1 MIDRILASKPLCL
14 TVLLLAACPGD
25 DTGTDDGPSAD
36 SGASGTT
43 AGTTEPMATS
53 APTSTSEPGTTTEPT
68 STTTDP
74 TADTGTTGPGSLG
87 CGDVDCSESE
97 WCDWSDGVCG
107 VDGFGMSMCEPR
119 PKGCGEDY
127 APVCGCDGQVHS
139 NACSATMVGVDLDA
153 EGDCPTPE
161 GYFRC
166 GSVFCDAQFQYCQ
179 VQYSDIGGFGHSY
192 SCMSPATECIEG
204 ITCDCLTEEFCFEF
218 GCNATPDGGGV
229 EIGCP
234 GG

>member
-1 MIDRILASKPLCL
+1 MRILHSNLLCL
-14 TVLLLAACPGD
+14 TTLLLAACPGD
-25 DTGTDDGPSAD
+25 DTSGEEGPSAD
-36 SGASGTT
+36 SGASGS
-43 AGTTEPMATS
+43 TTEPS
-53 APTSTSEPGTTTEPT
+53 VTSTESGSATEPGPT
-68 STTTDP
+68 STTESGSATEP
-74 TADTGTTGPGSLG
+74 GTSADTGTTGPGSLS
-87 CGDVDCSESE
+87 CGDVDCGESE

-139 NACSATMVGVDLDA
+139 NACSATMAGVDLNA

-179 VQYSDIGGFGHSY
+179 VQLSDIGGFGHSY
-192 SCMSPATECIEG
+192 ACMSPAVECIEG
-204 ITCDCLTEEFCFEF
+204 ITCDCLTEEFCFDF
-218 GCNATPDGGGV
+218 GCNATPDGGV
-229 EIGCP
+229 EIECP